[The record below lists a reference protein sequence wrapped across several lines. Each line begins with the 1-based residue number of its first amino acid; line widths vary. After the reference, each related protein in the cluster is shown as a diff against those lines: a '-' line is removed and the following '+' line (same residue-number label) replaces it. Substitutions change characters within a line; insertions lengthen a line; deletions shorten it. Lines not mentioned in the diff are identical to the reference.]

1 MTLKECK
8 EFILENY
15 YKQIGFDKE
24 NSYYSMK
31 NQKKTKDLL
40 LLATKL
46 IKKCLILIN
55 LENTINDFGKT
66 KPKNRFNDQK

>member
-1 MTLKECK
+1 MHILNILGIIKMTLKECK

-31 NQKKTKDLL
+31 N
-40 LLATKL
+40 
-46 IKKCLILIN
+46 
-55 LENTINDFGKT
+55 
-66 KPKNRFNDQK
+66 